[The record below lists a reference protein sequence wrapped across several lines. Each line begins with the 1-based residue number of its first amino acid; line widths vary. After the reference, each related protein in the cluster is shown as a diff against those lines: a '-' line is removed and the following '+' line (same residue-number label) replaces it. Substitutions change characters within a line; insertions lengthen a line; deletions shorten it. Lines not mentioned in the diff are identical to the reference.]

1 MNNNASKSSSSDSN
15 GAVTLFF
22 QGLIL
27 VGGLIGLYYLYQYLF
42 SASTMQSSVLVGSKT
57 VANPTAPIT
66 VQSSNL
72 PPLYEGGEFSVSMWL
87 YVQNWGI
94 RAGYNKHILSVGG
107 KAIDTI
113 RIYLGA
119 NKPALRVRL
128 HTAGMYGPGGQSKP
142 TVSGFQSGPSLQA
155 MMGST
160 APSPSTSMPTIGT
173 SSSTSIGS
181 SPPIGSTPD
190 QPTEALDNKSRD
202 ALFNTLEPDSGLLDS
217 TALCDLP
224 ALDLQKWVCVAVAV
238 NGRTV
243 DVYIDGKLARSC
255 VLPALYKVD
264 AGGYAADL
272 LDYGGFGGYVNSIQM
287 YNYALNPNTVYQL
300 YMGGPN
306 PITSLGSYLSSFFV
320 PSPSQGT

>member
-15 GAVTLFF
+15 GAVTLFL

-42 SASTMQSSVLVGSKT
+42 TASTMQSSVLIGSKT
-57 VANPTAPIT
+57 AANPTTPIT
-66 VQSSNL
+66 IQASNL
-72 PPLYEGGEFSVSMWL
+72 PPLYEGGEFSISMWL

-94 RAGYNKHILSVGG
+94 RAGYNKSILNIGG
-107 KAIDTI
+107 NSFDTI

-128 HTAGMYGPGGQSKP
+128 HTRSP
-142 TVSGFQSGPSLQA
+142 TTSGFQSGPSLQA
-155 MMGST
+155 MMGAPTPVGSS
-160 APSPSTSMPTIGT
+160 APSPT
-173 SSSTSIGS
+173 IGS
-181 SPPIGSTPD
+181 SSPSPSLGSTPD

-202 ALFNTLEPDSGLLDS
+202 ALFNTLYPDSGLLDG

-224 ALDLQKWVCVAVAV
+224 AIDLQKWVCVVVAV

-255 VLPALYKVD
+255 VLPALFKVD
-264 AGGYAADL
+264 GSHYTADL

-287 YNYALNPNTVYQL
+287 YNYALNPNAVYNL

-306 PITSLGSYLSSFFV
+306 PITSLAGYLTSFFA
-320 PSPSQGT
+320 PTPSQGT

>member
-1 MNNNASKSSSSDSN
+1 MNNNSSKSSSDSN

-42 SASTMQSSVLVGSKT
+42 SASTMQSSVLVGSNT

-66 VQSSNL
+66 IQSSNL

-87 YVQNWGI
+87 YVQNWGV

-128 HTAGMYGPGGQSKP
+128 HTAGMYGPGGQQKS

-155 MMGST
+155 MMG
-160 APSPSTSMPTIGT
+160 T
-173 SSSTSIGS
+173 SSAPPPPLLGS
-181 SPPIGSTPD
+181 SSAPLGSTPD
-190 QPTEALDNKSRD
+190 QPTEALDGKSRD
-202 ALFNTLEPDSGLLDS
+202 ALFTTLYPDSSLLDG

-224 ALDLQKWVCVAVAV
+224 AIDLQKWVCVAVAV

-287 YNYALNPNTVYQL
+287 YNYALNPNTVYNL

-306 PITSLGSYLSSFFV
+306 PITSLGSYLSSFFT
-320 PSPSQGT
+320 PSPNTGT

>member
-1 MNNNASKSSSSDSN
+1 MNNNSSKSSSDSN
-15 GAVTLFF
+15 GAVTLFL
-22 QGLIL
+22 QGVIL

-42 SASTMQSSVLVGSKT
+42 SASTIQSSVLIGSKT
-57 VANPTAPIT
+57 AANPTTPIT
-66 VQSSNL
+66 IQASNL
-72 PPLYEGGEFSVSMWL
+72 PPLYEGGEFSISMWL

-94 RAGYNKHILSVGG
+94 RAGYNKSILNIGG
-107 KAIDTI
+107 NSFDTI

-128 HTAGMYGPGGQSKP
+128 HTRSPSSS
-142 TVSGFQSGPSLQA
+142 TTSGFQSGPSLQA
-155 MMGST
+155 MMG
-160 APSPSTSMPTIGT
+160 APTPVGSSVSTSASAPTGPT
-173 SSSTSIGS
+173 FGSSS
-181 SPPIGSTPD
+181 PLGSTPD

-202 ALFNTLEPDSGLLDS
+202 TLFNTLYPDSGLLDG

-224 ALDLQKWVCVAVAV
+224 AIDLQKWVCVVVAV

-255 VLPALYKVD
+255 VLPALFKVD
-264 AGGYAADL
+264 GSHYTADL

-287 YNYALNPNTVYQL
+287 YNYALNPNAVYNL

-306 PITSLGSYLSSFFV
+306 PITSLAGYLTSFFAPT
-320 PSPSQGT
+320 PSTGT

>member
-1 MNNNASKSSSSDSN
+1 MNNNNSSNAGKSTG
-15 GAVTLFF
+15 GATTLFF
-22 QGLIL
+22 QGVIL
-27 VGGLIGLYYLYQYLF
+27 VVGLIGLYYLYQYLF
-42 SASTMQSSVLVGSKT
+42 SASNMQSSTLIASKT
-57 VANPTAPIT
+57 PANPTKPIT
-66 VQSSNL
+66 IEASDL

-94 RAGYNKHILSVGG
+94 RAGYNKSILNIGG
-107 KAIDTI
+107 NSFDTI

-128 HTAGMYGPGGQSKP
+128 HTRGSSSS
-142 TVSGFQSGPSLQA
+142 TTSGFQSGPSLQA
-155 MMGST
+155 MMGSS
-160 APSPSTSMPTIGT
+160 APIG
-173 SSSTSIGS
+173 SSSSALGASSSSALGASSPIGS

-190 QPTEALDNKSRD
+190 QPTESLDNKSRD
-202 ALFNTLEPDSGLLDS
+202 ALFTTLEPDSGLLDA

-224 ALDLQKWVCVAVAV
+224 SLDLQKWVQVAVAV

-243 DVYIDGKLARSC
+243 DVYIDGKLSRSC

-264 AGGYAADL
+264 AGGYTADL

-287 YNYALNPNTVYQL
+287 YNYALNPNAVYNL

-306 PITSLGSYLSSFFV
+306 PVTSIGAYLSSFFT
-320 PSPSQGT
+320 PSSSTGT